1 MVFEVIRWRNEANK
15 GKNMRTLN
23 DYFLTSEIP
32 DVSTAS
38 STFVNVPDGGRII
51 KIFAHNQS
59 TTTGTAAITFEI
71 DGVACTSAAISHVA
85 SGSAGKKYAVEPTS
99 LNSVNEGSVIEAI
112 TNGGSTNTS
121 IMKITYVIRR

>member
-1 MVFEVIRWRNEANK
+1 
-15 GKNMRTLN
+15 MRTLN
-23 DYFLTSEIP
+23 DYFLTSAIP
-32 DVSTAS
+32 NVSSSS

-51 KIFAHNQS
+51 KIFAHNAA

-85 SGSAGKKYAVEPTS
+85 SGSAGKQYEVEPTS

-112 TNGGSTNTS
+112 TDGGSTNS
-121 IMKITYVIRR
+121 SKMELTYVIRR